1 MFDKVPVRRFARLV
15 LRWLHNSNPL
25 ARGGSFLHNILLG
38 GFDVWKKIFN
48 RAQSNLRNSV
58 STSHINKETMPKH
71 IAIIMDGN
79 GRWAKKQGLP
89 RTFGH
94 QAGAEALRTIVKT
107 CSQLGIQVLTAY
119 AFSTEN
125 WKRPHEEV
133 NFLMRLLSDY
143 LDNEID
149 ELNEKHVKIQF
160 IGDLTELADQL
171 QKKIIH
177 AQTVTN
183 KNNGL
188 ILNLAVNYGGRME
201 IIRSVQQIADKVRS
215 GELESCAID
224 DKIITQHL
232 YTTGLPD
239 PDILIRPGGDFRIS
253 NFLLWQL
260 AYTELWFTDI
270 CWPDFKPEHL
280 IQAIQNYQQRERRFG
295 GLKHTK

>member
-1 MFDKVPVRRFARLV
+1 
-15 LRWLHNSNPL
+15 
-25 ARGGSFLHNILLG
+25 
-38 GFDVWKKIFN
+38 
-48 RAQSNLRNSV
+48 
-58 STSHINKETMPKH
+58 MPKH

-94 QAGAEALRTIVKT
+94 QAGAETLRTIVKL
-107 CSQLGIQVLTAY
+107 CSQLGVQVLTAY

-125 WKRPHEEV
+125 WKRPDEEV

-149 ELNEKHVKIQF
+149 ELNENQVRIRF
-160 IGDLTELADQL
+160 IGNVSELADQL
-171 QKKIIH
+171 QQKIIH

-183 KNNGL
+183 DNSGL
-188 ILNLAVNYGGRME
+188 ILNLAVNYGGRLE
-201 IIRSVQQIADKVRS
+201 ITKAVQQISDKVRC
-215 GELESCAID
+215 GEID
-224 DKIITQHL
+224 SSVITEEIISQHL

-239 PDILIRPGGDFRIS
+239 PDILIRPGGDYRIS

-270 CWPDFKPEHL
+270 CWPDFKAEHL
-280 IQAIQNYQQRERRFG
+280 MQAIQNYQQRDRRFG